1 MAARDEEVFHAAQLR
16 RCCRIC
22 GNLLCKSKKR
32 ATVYNCR
39 DKNELL
45 EKIGV
50 TTKDDTTSTHPDSL
64 CNSCNTRITRVGRG
78 PSSTVTVFQWTPH
91 SDTDC
96 VTCRHFRSL
105 SEGGRPKGAP
115 RGRPPSAI
123 ESLLSSAHPSWGD
136 LHPLSLERFSPPS
149 HTVLLSDL
157 QCNKCQCIVNRPVM
171 TECSNLLCCTCAVE
185 ILQHREICPACRCH
199 HTAPPISAGAVVVK
213 VVGSLLVHCA
223 TCGSSIELKKM
234 KEHLLSNC
242 SQVLPPSPS
251 QLTLGQMMACSAD
264 TPASDAERKLAT
276 ALVKRISLSSSTSS
290 VLTLPTAGQV
300 KSTKCPM
307 YV

>member
-1 MAARDEEVFHAAQLR
+1 MENFVFSRSH
-16 RCCRIC
+16 
-22 GNLLCKSKKR
+22 CKSKKR
-32 ATVYNCR
+32 ATVYSCR
-39 DKNELL
+39 EKNELL

-64 CNSCNTRITRVGRG
+64 RNSCNTNITRVGRG
-78 PSSTVTVFQWTPH
+78 PSS
-91 SDTDC
+91 
-96 VTCRHFRSL
+96 L
-105 SEGGRPKGAP
+105 K
-115 RGRPPSAI
+115 
-123 ESLLSSAHPSWGD
+123 
-136 LHPLSLERFSPPS
+136 RFSPPS

-157 QCNKCQCIVNRPVM
+157 QCKRCQCIVNRPVM

-185 ILQHREICPACRCH
+185 VLQHREMCPACRCH

-251 QLTLGQMMACSAD
+251 QLTGPDDGMLG
-264 TPASDAERKLAT
+264 
-276 ALVKRISLSSSTSS
+276 
-290 VLTLPTAGQV
+290 
-300 KSTKCPM
+300 
-307 YV
+307 